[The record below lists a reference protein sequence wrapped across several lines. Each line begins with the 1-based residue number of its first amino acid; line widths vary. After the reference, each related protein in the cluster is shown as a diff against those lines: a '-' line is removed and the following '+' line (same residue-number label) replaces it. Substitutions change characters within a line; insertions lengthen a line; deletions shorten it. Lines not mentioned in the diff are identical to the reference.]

1 MLFAGMM
8 NIVFI
13 GLVQTG
19 NRLSTL
25 KKSVLSVM
33 LRYHVSL
40 QR

>member
-1 MLFAGMM
+1 MLSAGMM

-25 KKSVLSVM
+25 KKSVLNVM
-33 LRYHVSL
+33 SRYHVSL
-40 QR
+40 QH